1 MVKVAVSWT
10 LDLDVIQKL
19 NEESKRSGYS
29 SSFIANNKLKKMLK
43 TQPSTQF
50 YKCRLCD
57 EMRATELDG
66 MCKDCLAIKQE
77 AAKKA
82 SEEEFSKIM
91 EFQID
96 ADEKTEAATNDELAI
111 LNYRLRN
118 QQKILEA
125 FETDKEQSS
134 NILGKDEVNH
144 IISEKKR
151 IIKELEQ
158 EIKEVNQI

>member
-96 ADEKTEAATNDELAI
+96 ADEKTEAATNDELAM

-118 QQKILEA
+118 QQKILKS
-125 FETDKEQSS
+125 FEDDKDYS
-134 NILGKDEVNH
+134 KDIAGENRINE
-144 IISEKKR
+144 IIEEKKR
-151 IIKELEQ
+151 IIEETKEQ
-158 EIKEVNQI
+158 IKKVNQI